1 MARRADAAR
10 NAESLISAAREL
22 FDEQGSDVALD
33 DIARRAGVGNA
44 TLYRHFPTRGDLL
57 VAVYAEEVTKLCEQG
72 QALLH
77 TPSAADALF
86 DWLDRFAVHV
96 ATKRALAMGATD
108 SRRAELFDRWHESM
122 RSAAS
127 GLLLR
132 AQQQGAVRSD
142 LDVTDLLA
150 LASAAAMTGS
160 DPGHAQHLLRLLR
173 HGLQV

>member
-1 MARRADAAR
+1 MAPRADAAR

-57 VAVYAEEVTKLCEQG
+57 VAVYAEEVAELCEQG
-72 QALLH
+72 KTLLH
-77 TPSAADALF
+77 KPSAADALF
-86 DWLDRFAVHV
+86 DWLDCFVVHV

-108 SRRAELFDRWHESM
+108 GRRTELFDRWHEAM
-122 RSAAS
+122 RSAAL

-132 AQQQGAVRSD
+132 AQQEGAIRSD
-142 LDVTDLLA
+142 LDVADLLA
-150 LASAAAMTGS
+150 LTRAVAMTGAG
-160 DPGHAQHLLRLLR
+160 PGHAQRLLRILR